1 MGCAPPKSE
10 GGEWNTV
17 WMQFLL
23 LLHKCGLRPELKL
36 AIGPI
41 QSIFILKKQLSVDFK
56 IGLFNK
62 KLFYWFEVFLGF
74 FFL

>member
-1 MGCAPPKSE
+1 
-10 GGEWNTV
+10 
-17 WMQFLL
+17 MQFLL